1 MKRRLLTS
9 LAALLFAV
17 GAASFAAPSAEAAG
31 ITAYQEGDKYLK
43 LGGRIQVQY
52 HLSDTDDGP
61 TTDSLFLRRFRPY
74 IEGSIYKDWKGKF
87 EFDMGKASGE
97 DEMSVKDAYF
107 QYSGLEKVTL
117 SFGNKNFPFS
127 REKHTSSNN
136 LQLIERTF
144 VGDHDYGTPDRQL
157 GLFAEGKLGADKVTW
172 EAAVASA
179 SIDPGTSKLD
189 FDTPVNKD
197 SDFNEGWIFGGR
209 VDYHPFG
216 LVAFSQGDFDKTP
229 LMAAVGVGA
238 FIWNND
244 GDNNASASS
253 VESVTGFE
261 VSGAVRYMG
270 ASVDAQFNIFKADA
284 EDTTLTSG
292 IYRDGT
298 TDLKNFALKGG
309 YMVLPPRLE
318 LAAGFELQDADNYAE
333 NWTRTSLGVNYFIKK
348 HDIKL
353 QATYRIGKSIDR
365 TEDKDVDELF
375 AQAQYNF

>member
-172 EAAVASA
+172 EAAVA
-179 SIDPGTSKLD
+179 
-189 FDTPVNKD
+189 
-197 SDFNEGWIFGGR
+197 
-209 VDYHPFG
+209 
-216 LVAFSQGDFDKTP
+216 
-229 LMAAVGVGA
+229 
-238 FIWNND
+238 
-244 GDNNASASS
+244 
-253 VESVTGFE
+253 
-261 VSGAVRYMG
+261 
-270 ASVDAQFNIFKADA
+270 
-284 EDTTLTSG
+284 
-292 IYRDGT
+292 
-298 TDLKNFALKGG
+298 
-309 YMVLPPRLE
+309 
-318 LAAGFELQDADNYAE
+318 
-333 NWTRTSLGVNYFIKK
+333 
-348 HDIKL
+348 
-353 QATYRIGKSIDR
+353 
-365 TEDKDVDELF
+365 
-375 AQAQYNF
+375 